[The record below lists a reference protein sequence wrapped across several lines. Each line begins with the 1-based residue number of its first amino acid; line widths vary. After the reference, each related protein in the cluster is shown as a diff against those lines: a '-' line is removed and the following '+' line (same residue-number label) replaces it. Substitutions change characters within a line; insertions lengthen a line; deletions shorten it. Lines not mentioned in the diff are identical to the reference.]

1 MLSVMG
7 FAGFLALGLFVCRL
21 LLSSRPV
28 GDGGGYGGGDGGG
41 GGMGRWEGGAPN
53 LTH

>member
-28 GDGGGYGGGDGGG
+28 GDGGGYGGG